1 MVPREQEALNRDEPI
16 VPSPDL
22 EIWFADL
29 AYTQQTISSE
39 TMPAAVGSIASFL
52 RRYGPSGVEMNFRLF
67 KYPAGLAEALSR
79 DIPQVMAFSNYVW
92 SMELSYAFARAVR
105 RMAPGT
111 VIVFGGPNFPVLP
124 EEQEAF
130 LREYPA
136 IDFYIMKEGE
146 VAFTGL
152 IKTLVAA
159 DLDPGRFTQDLPSVA
174 YVSKCDGRFHHG
186 EILPRIKDLTEIPS
200 PYVEGL
206 LDEFFDG
213 LLQPILQTNRGCPFE
228 CTFCIEGM
236 GYYTKV
242 FKTKSEKVASEVEYI
257 AQKMTAIRSKGGRN
271 DLFIADS
278 NFAMFKEDLDTC
290 LLLASAQQRYHWPD
304 YISVATGKNN
314 RERVLEGAALLN
326 GAMRL
331 AGSVQSLTPEVLT
344 NIKRGNIS
352 AEGLMDV
359 ALKANAIGANSYTEV
374 IIGLPGE
381 TLASLY
387 RTLETVLAAGFLSVQ
402 IHQLMLLPG
411 TELALPETRARYD
424 MQTRFRVLPRCYGY
438 FDLGAEAINA
448 AEIEEICIATNTF
461 SYADYVEACRF
472 RFFVSTFYDNGAF
485 LGLTKLLRVLGLSVY
500 EWLRDLARYPYQG
513 PEAILLKEFLA
524 ELEQEL
530 WTDKAAL
537 KEHLSDRRTLERYID
552 GELGSNLLFKYR
564 ALAFLHHVDAFCAIA
579 AETLEQRVR
588 AMGGDHELALA
599 FVRELVDY
607 HRYERAAMLDTNMTF
622 SAKFRFDVV
631 GFTSSSKDAGR
642 LEDLLLARPREVVFS
657 HSADQQEA
665 IHRHLNVFG
674 TSLPGQTRMLAKVYV
689 KKLFRSARYAS

>member
-1 MVPREQEALNRDEPI
+1 MKIDRLD
-16 VPSPDL
+16 
-22 EIWFADL
+22 IWFADL

-39 TMPAAVGSIASFL
+39 TMPAAVGSVASFL
-52 RRYGPSGVEMNFRLF
+52 RRYGPADIEMRVKLF
-67 KYPAGLAEALSR
+67 KYPTCLAEALSR
-79 DIPQVMAFSNYVW
+79 AVPRVMAFSNYVW
-92 SMELSYAFARAVR
+92 SMELSYAFAQVVR
-105 RMAPGT
+105 RMAPET

-124 EEQEAF
+124 EEQESF
-130 LREYPA
+130 LRERPA

-146 VAFTGL
+146 AAFTEL
-152 IKTLVAA
+152 IKTLVTV
-159 DLDPGRFTQDLPSVA
+159 DLEAGSLARALQSVA
-174 YVSKCDGRFHHG
+174 YVSRMDGRFHHG
-186 EILPRIKDLTEIPS
+186 EILPRIKDLSEIPS
-200 PYVEGL
+200 PYVDGL

-242 FKTKSEKVASEVEYI
+242 FKTKTEKIASEVEYI
-257 AQKMTAIRSKGGRN
+257 AQKMAAIRHKGGRN

-290 LLLASAQQRYHWPD
+290 SLLASAQQRYHWPD

-331 AGSVQSLTPEVLT
+331 AGSVQSLTPSVLT

-381 TLASLY
+381 TLDSLY

-438 FDLGAEAINA
+438 FDLGSYEINA
-448 AEIEEICIATNTF
+448 AEIEEICVANNTF
-461 SYADYVEACRF
+461 SYRDYVKACRF

-500 EWLRDLARYPYQG
+500 EWLQDLARHPYQG
-513 PEAILLKEFLA
+513 AVAGLLA
-524 ELEQEL
+524 ELTKELEEEL
-530 WTDKAAL
+530 WMDKAAL
-537 KEHLSDRRTLERYID
+537 REHLRDRWTLQRYIE

-564 ALAFLHHVDAFCAIA
+564 ALAFLHHVDAFCAVA
-579 AETLEQRVR
+579 ADTLAQRVR
-588 AMGGDHELALA
+588 AMGGGHDLALD
-599 FVRELVDY
+599 FIPELVEY
-607 HRYERAAMLDTNMTF
+607 HRYERAALLDIDQTF

-631 GFTSSSKDAGR
+631 GFTSSANKAGR
-642 LEDLLLARPREVVFS
+642 LEDWLLPGPREVVFS
-657 HSADQQEA
+657 HSPAQKES
-665 IHRHLNVFG
+665 IRRHLNVFG

-689 KKLFRSARYAS
+689 KKLFRSTEYVS